1 MSGATIKRQVLGRLE
16 RLVPPV
22 LRDRLDTLRRAL
34 LLCAMSVSGAALTLV
49 LAPVTLT
56 QVEPGLVLYAIVQ
69 PLIGIGLYLCAPV
82 LLWRTGSLALAG
94 NWLIAWVFG
103 QLLLSIM
110 TLGGIG
116 GPLWP
121 AVTVAPV
128 LAAVMIGRRAA
139 LGWCALSLALIVGL
153 MIVQGRGMVFP
164 EMIPRAVWPILGGVG
179 TGLCVVFLTMIVL
192 MAEVTKDEAIA
203 RVTELAERARLA
215 SIEEERAR
223 AAAAQALAASEA
235 KSVFLA
241 TMSHELRTPLNAVI
255 GYSELIAEELIDS
268 GRPDLREPAE
278 RVVAAARHLL
288 GQISD
293 ILDLT
298 KIEADRLE
306 LTVERFEV
314 EPMFAELVRTFEPLL
329 QQRGNRARVVVE
341 AGAAAL
347 VADPARVRQIL
358 VNLLS
363 NANKFTERGEI
374 TLSARAAADGAIALA
389 VHDTGIGIAADKL
402 AVIFEP
408 FTQADSSTTR
418 RYGGTGL
425 GLAICRKLAAKM
437 GGALAVESSPG
448 RGSTFTLTMP
458 GGPS

>member
-1 MSGATIKRQVLGRLE
+1 
-16 RLVPPV
+16 
-22 LRDRLDTLRRAL
+22 
-34 LLCAMSVSGAALTLV
+34 
-49 LAPVTLT
+49 
-56 QVEPGLVLYAIVQ
+56 
-69 PLIGIGLYLCAPV
+69 
-82 LLWRTGSLALAG
+82 
-94 NWLIAWVFG
+94 
-103 QLLLSIM
+103 
-110 TLGGIG
+110 
-116 GPLWP
+116 
-121 AVTVAPV
+121 
-128 LAAVMIGRRAA
+128 
-139 LGWCALSLALIVGL
+139 
-153 MIVQGRGMVFP
+153 
-164 EMIPRAVWPILGGVG
+164 
-179 TGLCVVFLTMIVL
+179 
-192 MAEVTKDEAIA
+192 
-203 RVTELAERARLA
+203 VTELAERARVA

-329 QQRGNRARVVVE
+329 QQRGNQARVVVE

>member
-1 MSGATIKRQVLGRLE
+1 MLLAGLSLGG
-16 RLVPPV
+16 VV
-22 LRDRLDTLRRAL
+22 
-34 LLCAMSVSGAALTLV
+34 LTLV
-49 LAPVTLT
+49 LAPVTLM
-56 QVEPGLVLYAIVQ
+56 QVEARLVPYAILQ
-69 PLIGIGLYLCAPV
+69 PLTGIGFYVLAPA
-82 LLWRTGSLALAG
+82 LLWRTGSLAIAG
-94 NWLIAWVFG
+94 HWMVGWLVA
-103 QLLLSIM
+103 QLLLSIT

-139 LGWCALSLALIVGL
+139 LVWCGLSLALVAG
-153 MIVQGRGMVFP
+153 MMVAHTQGVVFL
-164 EMIPRAVWPILGGVG
+164 EMIPRSTWPVLGGVG
-179 TGLCVVFLTMIVL
+179 TLLCVVFLTLIVL
-192 MAEVTKDEAIA
+192 MSEITKDEAIA

-223 AAAAQALAASEA
+223 AAAAQALAANEA

-241 TMSHELRTPLNAVI
+241 TMSHELRTPLNVVI
-255 GYSELIAEELIDS
+255 GYSELIVEELAES
-268 GRPDLREPAE
+268 GRPDLLEPAE
-278 RVVAAARHLL
+278 RVTAAARNLL

-306 LTVERFEV
+306 LAVERFEV
-314 EPMFAELVRTFEPLL
+314 EPLLAELARTFEPLL
-329 QQRGNRARVVVE
+329 QQRGNRVKVAVE
-341 AGAAAL
+341 AGAARM
-347 VADPARVRQIL
+347 VGDPARVRQIL

-374 TLSARAAADGAIALA
+374 FIDARPAAGGQIAFA
-389 VHDTGIGIAADKL
+389 VRDTGIGIPPGKL

-425 GLAICRKLAAKM
+425 GLAICRKLAARM
-437 GGALAVESSPG
+437 GGTLAVASVEG
-448 RGSTFTLTMP
+448 RGSTFTLRLPATS
-458 GGPS
+458 GGEP

>member
-1 MSGATIKRQVLGRLE
+1 MLGQLE

-69 PLIGIGLYLCAPV
+69 PLIGIGLYLCAPA

-139 LGWCALSLALIVGL
+139 LAWCALSLALIVGL
-153 MIVQGRGMVFP
+153 MIAQGRGAVFP

-179 TGLCVVFLTMIVL
+179 TLLCVVFLTMIVL

-203 RVTELAERARLA
+203 RVTELAERARVA

-255 GYSELIAEELIDS
+255 GYSELIAEELADC
-268 GRPDLREPAE
+268 GRPDLQEPA
-278 RVVAAARHLL
+278 VTAAARHLL

-298 KIEADRLE
+298 KIEADRIE
-306 LTVERFEV
+306 LASERFEV
-314 EPMFAELVRTFEPLL
+314 EPMFAELVRTFAPLL
-329 QQRGNRARVVVE
+329 QQRGNRVE
-341 AGAAAL
+341 IAVEPGAAAL

-363 NANKFTERGEI
+363 NANKFTERGLI
-374 TLSARAAADGAIALA
+374 TLSARAAADGSVALA
-389 VHDTGIGIAADKL
+389 VRDTGIGIAADKL

-458 GGPS
+458 GGPP